1 MICFLMA
8 GAVYV
13 IEWIAE
19 TIDSW
24 LAVLGNSER
33 NEAI

>member
-1 MICFLMA
+1 MICFLVA
-8 GAVYV
+8 GAVYIWQWLV
-13 IEWIAE
+13 E

-33 NEAI
+33 IEAI

>member
-1 MICFLMA
+1 MTCFLVA
-8 GAVYV
+8 GVVYV
-13 IEWIAE
+13 IQWIVE

>member
-1 MICFLMA
+1 MTCFLVA
-8 GAVYV
+8 GAAY
-13 IEWIAE
+13 IWQWIVE

-33 NEAI
+33 NEAT